1 MILGLSAAALVAL
14 GMLAL
19 GLFWL
24 VQAFRTGRARGRW
37 GLTAERAKQPARFWL
52 IVAIYLGIIANSSFI
67 VWTAVTHGRLETT
80 FQARHPLV
88 VGRDVPES
96 PVAELPAAGCEEP
109 GPRVCLVIVG
119 VSPDVPADELA
130 RYFSTLIRRPV
141 GTLMP
146 IALTRQVEG
155 LPLVDER
162 RRQAGADALERL
174 VRATYPMLWRDR
186 DVTMLILTG
195 YDLWL
200 ENHPHQRYAFGEVT
214 VRTAGGGFA
223 VVSSARMDPAAYG
236 RAPDPGLVERRMR
249 VMVGKYLAIL
259 LYGERP
265 SADPTSPFYN
275 GIQSPEDLDRM
286 QLFSP
291 PH

>member
-1 MILGLSAAALVAL
+1 MVLGLSAAV
-14 GMLAL
+14 MVAL

-24 VQAFRTGRARGRW
+24 VQAFRTGRARGVW
-37 GLTAERAKQPARFWL
+37 LTAERAKQPALFWL
-52 IVAIYLGIIANSSFI
+52 NVALLLLFVASTSSYLA
-67 VWTAVTHGRLETT
+67 WTAVTHGGLGTT

-88 VGRDVPES
+88 LGRDVPES
-96 PVAELPAAGCEEP
+96 PVAELSAPGCEEP

-119 VSPDVPADELA
+119 VSPDVPADDLA

-146 IALTRQVEG
+146 IALTRQVQG

-200 ENHPHQRYAFGEVT
+200 ESYPDLRYVFGAVT
-214 VRTAGGGFA
+214 VRTTGGGFA
-223 VVSSARMDPAAYG
+223 VLSSARMDPAAYG
-236 RAPDPGLVERRMR
+236 RAPDPGLLERRMR
-249 VMVGKYLAIL
+249 VMVGKYLAML

-275 GIQSPEDLDRM
+275 GIQSPPDLDRM

-291 PH
+291 PR